1 MDLLHQLKDIK
12 PNVEIV
18 DYSFYVFIIFTTIIL
33 IALIIFAF
41 KFFRKKENPN
51 LLALKNLDFS
61 NSKKTAYEFTR
72 LAKEFINEKNKQ
84 LYEELTKELEKYK
97 YKKYVDDLSPELIE
111 KIKEFIKGIKWV
123 LNILCFW

>member
-18 DYSFYVFIIFTTIIL
+18 DYSFYVFMIFTTIIL

-41 KFFRKKENPN
+41 KFFKKKENPS

-72 LAKEFINEKNKQ
+72 LAKEFINEENKQ
-84 LYEELTKELEKYK
+84 LYEELEKELEKYK
-97 YKKYVDDLSPELIE
+97 YKKNVDNLSPELIE
-111 KIKEFIKGIKWV
+111 KIKEFIKGIK
-123 LNILCFW
+123 